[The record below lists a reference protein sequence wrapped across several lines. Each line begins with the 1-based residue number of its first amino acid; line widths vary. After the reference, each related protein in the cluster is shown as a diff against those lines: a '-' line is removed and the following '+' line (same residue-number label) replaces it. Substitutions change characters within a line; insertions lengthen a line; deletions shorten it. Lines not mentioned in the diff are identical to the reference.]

1 MIAPQDG
8 TRYSMRLSVPRNGG
22 WRAWGAVSDDF
33 ERRLAEQESPAVI
46 VPHIESETRRGRD
59 YVRITVSVE
68 VSAPDVAQA
77 LTAPWS
83 VFRQAASDD
92 TAGWDLSSATAEV
105 RPEEPLTAKPGV
117 HKHAFAVD
125 LRTFLVSNVPYALH
139 TVGPARL
146 LQGDAEVGQ
155 RRGFAVLV
163 AELPADGK
171 AMASP
176 VLRVGGVVWQ
186 PWGARVPGG
195 QMCKRFRPSQANT
208 GHRGGAAGA
217 GGE

>member
-8 TRYSMRLSVPRNGG
+8 TRYSVRLSVPRNGG
-22 WRAWGAVSDDF
+22 WRAWGAVSGDF

-92 TAGWDLSSATAEV
+92 TAGWACLAPQPRS
-105 RPEEPLTAKPGV
+105 
-117 HKHAFAVD
+117 
-125 LRTFLVSNVPYALH
+125 
-139 TVGPARL
+139 GPKGR
-146 LQGDAEVGQ
+146 
-155 RRGFAVLV
+155 
-163 AELPADGK
+163 
-171 AMASP
+171 
-176 VLRVGGVVWQ
+176 
-186 PWGARVPGG
+186 
-195 QMCKRFRPSQANT
+195 
-208 GHRGGAAGA
+208 
-217 GGE
+217 